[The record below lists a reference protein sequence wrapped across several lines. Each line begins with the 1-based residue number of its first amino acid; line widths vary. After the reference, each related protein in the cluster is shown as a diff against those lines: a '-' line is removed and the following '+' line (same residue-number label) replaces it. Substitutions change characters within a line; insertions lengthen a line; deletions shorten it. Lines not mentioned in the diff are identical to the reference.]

1 MSSTEIR
8 GSDSTNGPSVG
19 KVDMPAAPVPAGDG
33 ALASLTSM
41 APYHGC
47 ALPVRDA
54 EVTS

>member
-41 APYHGC
+41 APYRGC